1 MSIKYDIIESK
12 SLILAKGIDVVKGTD
27 VIKHLDELAADE
39 RYKAPM
45 KKLVDYRNI
54 DNIIISSEDA
64 IIIAKKKKN
73 LAVKFQGE
81 KCAFVSPGD
90 LTYGTS
96 RVHQALIQGAD
107 INTEVFRSVDE
118 AIDWLDVII
127 DPGELENL

>member
-12 SLILAKGIDVVKGTD
+12 SLILAKGIDVVKGTE